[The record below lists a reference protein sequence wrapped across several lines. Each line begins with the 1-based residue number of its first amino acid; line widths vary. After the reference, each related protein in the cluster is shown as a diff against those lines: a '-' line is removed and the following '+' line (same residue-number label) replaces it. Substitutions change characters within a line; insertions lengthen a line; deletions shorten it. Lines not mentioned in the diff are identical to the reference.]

1 MTFEQFRDEAF
12 DIALSLGCTAAET
25 YYVQDNA
32 FQAQALDG
40 ELESYTVSQT
50 GGLGLRVQYNG
61 RNGYAYTEQ
70 LDGVRQLVER
80 AVDNARVSESTDEHP
95 MMGKCSYQTVV
106 QPKDP
111 ALALTER
118 QKIDLALDLER
129 QALKA
134 DARVTKVESAA
145 VITGST
151 VTRIDNTLGLSA
163 QREEGY
169 SISYVSP
176 ILEQDGQVHDGAAFR
191 IRDKVLDTAGCAAE
205 AVQEAA
211 RQFGAGSVP
220 AGTYSVVFR
229 YDAAADLLASFCS
242 MFSADA
248 AQKGLSLLA
257 GKEGETI
264 AAPIVTVMDDPFY
277 KDFPRAFDDEGV
289 PSVTKAVV
297 EKGVLKTLLHNL
309 KTARK
314 AGVESTSNGGRR
326 SPASPVGV
334 APSNFYIVA
343 GQTPLEGLLEQLGD
357 GLFITEVSGLHAGV
371 NTVSGDF
378 SLLARGM
385 RVESGKC
392 TVPVEQ
398 ITVAGHFLQ
407 LMQNITAIGSDL
419 TFGIPGGANVAS
431 PSLLVQKVK
440 VAGK

>member
-1 MTFEQFRDEAF
+1 MPKGISRKR
-12 DIALSLGCTAAET
+12 
-25 YYVQDNA
+25 
-32 FQAQALDG
+32 
-40 ELESYTVSQT
+40 
-50 GGLGLRVQYNG
+50 LR
-61 RNGYAYTEQ
+61 
-70 LDGVRQLVER
+70 
-80 AVDNARVSESTDEHP
+80 
-95 MMGKCSYQTVV
+95 
-106 QPKDP
+106 
-111 ALALTER
+111 
-118 QKIDLALDLER
+118 
-129 QALKA
+129 
-134 DARVTKVESAA
+134 
-145 VITGST
+145 
-151 VTRIDNTLGLSA
+151 
-163 QREEGY
+163 
-169 SISYVSP
+169 SP
-176 ILEQDGQVHDGAAFR
+176 P
-191 IRDKVLDTAGCAAE
+191 CAS
-205 AVQEAA
+205 
-211 RQFGAGSVP
+211 GSVP

-289 PSVTKAVV
+289 PSVTKAVI

-314 AGVESTSNGGRR
+314 AGVASTSNGGRR

-385 RVESGKC
+385 RVQGGKC
-392 TVPVEQ
+392 TTPVEQ